1 MASEKDAQTAT
12 RDAAARGR
20 TAVEDTARAGEAAT
34 RRAADAA
41 RSMADE
47 GADTSRR
54 MAEAGAE
61 MTQRGADT
69 ARDLMGRATQMAGQT
84 TEQFNRMMGFSAEAQ
99 GEVAQQA
106 RENMDVMAQCGGV
119 LMEGMQSIMR
129 EWMTF
134 AQEAMA
140 RNVDGINAMMRSRSA
155 QDLYA
160 AQSNMVKDEVEMLL
174 NRSVKVSELSAKI
187 ANDAVRR
194 LNARA
199 EGAARHTRRSA

>member
-1 MASEKDAQTAT
+1 MASDKDAQTVT
-12 RDAAARGR
+12 RDTAAR
-20 TAVEDTARAGEAAT
+20 ARSAAEEAARMGESAT

-41 RSMADE
+41 RSIADE
-47 GADTSRR
+47 GTDTGRR
-54 MAEAGAE
+54 MADTGAN
-61 MTQRGADT
+61 A
-69 ARDLMGRATQMAGQT
+69 ARDMMGKATQMAGQNA
-84 TEQFNRMMGFSAEAQ
+84 EQFNRLMGFSADAQ

-129 EWMTF
+129 EWMSF

-140 RNVDGINAMMRSRSA
+140 RNVEGVNTMMRSRSV

-160 AQSNMVKDEVEMLL
+160 AQSDMIKDEMALLL
-174 NRSVKVSELSAKI
+174 NRSVKISELSART

-199 EGAARHTRRSA
+199 EGAARQARHGA